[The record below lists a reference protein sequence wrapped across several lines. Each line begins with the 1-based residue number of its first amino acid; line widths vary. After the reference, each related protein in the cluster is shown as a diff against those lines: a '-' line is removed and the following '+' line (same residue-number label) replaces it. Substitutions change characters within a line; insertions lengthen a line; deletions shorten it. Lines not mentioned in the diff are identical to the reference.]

1 MLSIYSHSFKQVF
14 FLKMFY
20 FNGVF
25 FGCWAGRGSRLVK
38 TREFRAMDTENQYDT
53 G

>member
-1 MLSIYSHSFKQVF
+1 MGF
-14 FLKMFY
+14 FLLL
-20 FNGVF
+20 G
-25 FGCWAGRGSRLVK
+25 GRGSRLVK